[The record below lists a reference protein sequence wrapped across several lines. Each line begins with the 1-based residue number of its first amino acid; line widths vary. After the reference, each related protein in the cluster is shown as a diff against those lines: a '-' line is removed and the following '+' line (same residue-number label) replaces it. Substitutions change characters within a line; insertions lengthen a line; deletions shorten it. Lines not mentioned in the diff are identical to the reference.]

1 MSEKYFRNI
10 YDENFWVDFYSNNS
24 IKLNNLTVLVQKGN
38 KFIDRLFNSENNQ
51 DLLIMNYDIKD
62 KENETISFISYS
74 ILKRNVI
81 EDIPDTNSLI
91 KILKFEERLLK
102 NINLIKTTLLCVYAS
117 DEESTRLDVEFGE
130 PILLIKTKFYQNSE
144 LILYKEEFTNLE
156 TFIFEDKY
164 NEGISL

>member
-1 MSEKYFRNI
+1 M
-10 YDENFWVDFYSNNS
+10 
-24 IKLNNLTVLVQKGN
+24 LVQKGN

-62 KENETISFISYS
+62 KENETISFISYN

-81 EDIPDTNSLI
+81 EDIPDTNSLN

-117 DEESTRLDVEFGE
+117 DEESTRLDVEFGD

>member
-117 DEESTRLDVEFGE
+117 DEESTRLDVEFGD

-164 NEGISL
+164 NVGISL

>member
-10 YDENFWVDFYSNNS
+10 YDENFWVDFYINNS

-62 KENETISFISYS
+62 KENETISFISYN

-81 EDIPDTNSLI
+81 EDIPDTNSLN

-117 DEESTRLDVEFGE
+117 DEESTRLDVEFGD

>member
-10 YDENFWVDFYSNNS
+10 YDENFWVDFYINNS

-62 KENETISFISYS
+62 KENETISFISYN

-81 EDIPDTNSLI
+81 EDIPDTNSLN

-102 NINLIKTTLLCVYAS
+102 NINLIKITLLCVYAS
-117 DEESTRLDVEFGE
+117 DEESTRLDVEFGD